1 MSKKHPL
8 IVVTGSSGAGTS
20 SVKQAF
26 QHIFSREG
34 LNAAVIEGDSYHK
47 YSRVEMRKQFKKAD
61 KAARTFSHFGPEANL
76 FEELEQCFKSYS
88 ETGTC
93 RQRYYIHN
101 LEEQELHGVK
111 PGNFTEWQDVPPGT
125 DLLFYEGL
133 HGCIQTDTVDLS
145 KYADLKVGVTPS
157 VNLEWIQKIH
167 RDSAERGH
175 EVEAVTDTILRRM
188 YDYVNYITPQFA
200 RTDINFQRVPVVDTS
215 HPFMARDIPSPD
227 ESLVVIRFAQ
237 PRNWDID
244 LGYYLERLD
253 GSWMS
258 RQNTIVVPGG
268 KMSMAMEMVMLDM
281 LNTLGIIE
289 HIRR

>member
-20 SVKQAF
+20 TVKQAF
-26 QHIFSREG
+26 QHIFHREG
-34 LNAAVIEGDSYHK
+34 LKAVVVEGDSYHK
-47 YSRVEMRKQFKKAD
+47 YSRVEMRKQIKKAD
-61 KAARTFSHFGPEANL
+61 KEGRHFSHFGPDANL
-76 FEELEQCFKSYS
+76 FEELEACFKSYI
-88 ETGTC
+88 ETGVC
-93 RQRYYIHN
+93 RRRYYVHN
-101 LEEQELHGVK
+101 AEEQELHGVE
-111 PGNFTEWQDVPPGT
+111 PGNFTEWQDIPPGT

-133 HGCIQTDTVDLS
+133 HGCIKTNGVDLS
-145 KYADLKVGVTPS
+145 TYADLKVGVTPS

-215 HPFMARDIPSPD
+215 HPFMARDIPTPD
-227 ESLVVIRFAQ
+227 ESLAVIRVAQ
-237 PRNWDID
+237 PRKWDMD
-244 LGYYLERLD
+244 FSYYLERLD

-268 KMSMAMEMVMLDM
+268 KMGMAMEMIMLDM
-281 LNTLGIIE
+281 LSTLGIIE
-289 HIRR
+289 HVRR